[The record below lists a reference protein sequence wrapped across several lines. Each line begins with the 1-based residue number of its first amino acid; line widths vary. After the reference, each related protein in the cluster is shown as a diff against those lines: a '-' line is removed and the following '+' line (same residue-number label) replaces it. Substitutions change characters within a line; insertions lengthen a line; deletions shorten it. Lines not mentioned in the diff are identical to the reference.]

1 MPFALILVGLLL
13 VVAAVRNT
21 VTDNSTTGTKGLTT
35 LIKGDFTGQNNFI
48 YWLVAILLIGALG
61 YVDSLRSLSRAFMAL
76 ILVALFLTGKQGIN
90 FFTGFQSALANLGQ
104 GNFGGSL
111 SSLLGSTGQTSSTP
125 STDSTSAVQSLDQLN
140 QSALQDALQ
149 QYNAAAAQGIPGT
162 AAKAQA
168 AQNALNLY

>member
-48 YWLVAILLIGALG
+48 YWMVSILIIGALG
-61 YVDSLRSLSRAFMAL
+61 YIDSLKSLSRVFMAL
-76 ILVALFLTGKQGIN
+76 IVVALFLKGNQGTS
-90 FFTGFQSALANLGQ
+90 FFSNFQSALSNLGQ
-104 GNFGGSL
+104 GDFGGSL
-111 SSLLGSTGQTSSTP
+111 SSLIGSNPTPSTSSTP
-125 STDSTSAVQSLDQLN
+125 ATSATQSLDQLN
-140 QSALQDALQ
+140 QQALQDALQ
-149 QYNAAAAQGIPGT
+149 QYSAAAAQGIPGT